1 MANSQLCIGVRAI
14 ADYLRV
20 HPRTIYRHL
29 KAGRL
34 PMVKKDSLGRWTL
47 REEDYLGSLK
57 DAYKY
62 HTNHPR

>member
-1 MANSQLCIGVRAI
+1 MTGLLIGVKEI
-14 ADYLRV
+14 SNFLRI
-20 HPRTIYRHL
+20 HPRTVYRCL

-47 REEDYLGSLK
+47 RKEDYLGSLK

-62 HTNHPR
+62 HTNRPR